1 MLSASMVADVLGF
14 VASRAR
20 FVSVHS
26 DDPGDT
32 GMNESSLARAPISWE
47 VTDGVLRLVAPVLL
61 DVPPGPVNHFGLW
74 TDTGRFCGSGELPEV
89 IFTTKG
95 VYLLDSVDV
104 TLQPAG
110 VAA

>member
-1 MLSASMVADVLGF
+1 MVADILAF

-20 FVSVHS
+20 FASVHS

-32 GMNESSLARAPISWE
+32 GANETSLARAPISWE
-47 VTDGVLRLVAPVLL
+47 VTDGVLRIAAPVLL
-61 DVPPGPVNHFGLW
+61 DVPAGPVNHFGLW
-74 TDTGRFCGSGELPEV
+74 TDTGRFSGSGELPEV
-89 IFTTKG
+89 IFTTQG

-104 TLQPAG
+104 ILQPAG